1 MNKIYYIASC
11 DTCRKIIKS
20 LPKGNDLVFRD
31 IKQDPLTAEE
41 LEEMYQPQ
49 EVMKPCSAKKSPVV

>member
-11 DTCRKIIKS
+11 DTCEKYKIVT
-20 LPKGNDLVFRD
+20 KGDDLVFRD

-41 LEEMYQPQ
+41 LENVPTLR
-49 EVMKPCSAKKSPVV
+49 KL